1 MPDVRIQDT
10 LSGQTREL
18 EPREPDQVGIYA
30 CGPTVYG
37 RIHIGNARPFV
48 IFTLLRRFLEHE
60 GLDARLVINVTDI
73 NDKIY
78 DAARQAGR
86 PSAEYAEEMTR
97 AYIADTD
104 ALGLGRPDAEPLASE
119 TIPEIV
125 SLIEALISSGHAYQ
139 ANGDVYFRVRSFEG
153 YGKLSNRDPGEMD
166 QGEEA
171 GTASLKEDP
180 LDFALWKGHKEGED
194 TSWPSPWGDGRPG
207 WHIECS
213 AMSEK
218 ELGADFAVH
227 GGGIDL
233 VFPHHE
239 NEIAQTEAARG
250 VPLAEIWMHNGM
262 VQLDEEKMSKSVGN
276 IFQLSEAIDRYG
288 GPAVVAYLASGHY
301 RQPLAFSDE
310 QLQDAARRL
319 ERIRNYLR
327 DAPSGDPD
335 PFVTEK
341 RQAFLDALADD
352 FNTPA
357 GVRLPLRDH
366 RRGEQAPAL
375 RCPAGAGGAALPARA
390 RIAGGRGGRSTS
402 RGPGAAGRT
411 RGGARGQGLRSGRCS
426 SQSAERHGL
435 GGPRRGGRRPARA
448 PSLVP
453 EREWIYGRRPVEE
466 AGGGRRRVHRIWRAP
481 ETDSRGARAPLRV
494 SGPPGRGG

>member
-1 MPDVRIQDT
+1 VAPIRIHDT
-10 LSGQTREL
+10 LSGGVREL
-18 EPREPDQVGIYA
+18 EPREPGKVGIYA

-48 IFTLLRRFLEHE
+48 IFTLLKRFLAHQ
-60 GLDARLVINVTDI
+60 GLDAKLVINVTDI

-78 DAARQAGR
+78 YAAREAGE
-86 PSAEYAEEMTR
+86 PSGEYASEMTA

-104 ALGLGRPDAEPLASE
+104 ALGLGRPDAEPLASG
-119 TIPEIV
+119 TIAEIV
-125 SLIEALISSGHAYQ
+125 SLIEALIESGHAYQ
-139 ANGDVYFRVRSFEG
+139 ANGDVYFRVRSFGG
-153 YGKLSNRDPGEMD
+153 YGKLSNRDPAEMD

-213 AMSEK
+213 AMSEN
-218 ELGADFAVH
+218 ELGPDFAIH

-250 VPLAEIWMHNGM
+250 VPLARIWMHNGM
-262 VQLDEEKMSKSVGN
+262 VQIDEEKMSKSVGN
-276 IFQLSEAIDRYG
+276 IFQLSEAIERYG
-288 GPAVVAYLASGHY
+288 GQTVVAYLVSGHY

-310 QLQDAARRL
+310 QLEEAAARV

-327 DAPSGDPD
+327 DAPSGEPD
-335 PFVTEK
+335 AFLADR

-352 FNTPA
+352 FKTPQA
-357 GVRLPLRDH
+357 FAVLFEIIAEGNRRELPGAREVLAELLPLLGLDALLAEDEEVPEEAARLLAE
-366 RRGEQAPAL
+366 RQAAREAKDFDRADAL
-375 RCPAGAGGAALPARA
+375 RDQLAGMGWEVRDEAE
-390 RIAGGRGGRSTS
+390 
-402 RGPGAAGRT
+402 
-411 RGGARGQGLRSGRCS
+411 GAR
-426 SQSAERHGL
+426 
-435 GGPRRGGRRPARA
+435 
-448 PSLVP
+448 LV
-453 EREWIYGRRPVEE
+453 
-466 AGGGRRRVHRIWRAP
+466 RRR
-481 ETDSRGARAPLRV
+481 
-494 SGPPGRGG
+494 

>member
-1 MPDVRIQDT
+1 MTPVRIQDT

-18 EPREPDQVGIYA
+18 ESRESGEVGIYA

-37 RIHIGNARPFV
+37 RIHIGNSRPFV
-48 IFTLLRRFLEHE
+48 IFTLLKRFLDHQ
-60 GLDARLVINVTDI
+60 GLPAKLVINVTDI

-78 DAARQAGR
+78 DAAREAGR
-86 PSAEYAEEMTR
+86 PSAEFAAEMT
-97 AYIADTD
+97 ASYIADTD

-125 SLIEALISSGHAYQ
+125 SLIEALIESGHAYQ

-153 YGKLSNRDPGEMD
+153 YGKLSNRDPEEMD

-218 ELGADFAVH
+218 VLGPDFAIH

-276 IFQLSEAIDRYG
+276 IFQLSEAIERYG
-288 GPAVVAYLASGHY
+288 GQTVVAYLASGHY

-310 QLQDAARRL
+310 QLTEAGARL
-319 ERIRNYLR
+319 DRIRNYLR
-327 DAPSGDPD
+327 DAPSGEPD
-335 PFVTEK
+335 PFLVER
-341 RQAFLDALADD
+341 RQAFLDSLADD
-352 FNTPA
+352 FNTPQAFAVLFEIVNEGNKRELA
-357 GVRLPLRDH
+357 GAREVLGELLPLLGLDSLLDQEEEAPPEAQSLLAEREEARRVKDFDRADEIRD
-366 RRGEQAPAL
+366 RLAEMGWEVRDE
-375 RCPAGAGGAALPARA
+375 AGGARLVK
-390 RIAGGRGGRSTS
+390 RS
-402 RGPGAAGRT
+402 
-411 RGGARGQGLRSGRCS
+411 
-426 SQSAERHGL
+426 
-435 GGPRRGGRRPARA
+435 
-448 PSLVP
+448 
-453 EREWIYGRRPVEE
+453 
-466 AGGGRRRVHRIWRAP
+466 
-481 ETDSRGARAPLRV
+481 
-494 SGPPGRGG
+494 